1 MQCLIN
7 QTIGKNIYY
16 FPKTD
21 RHQIEQ
27 SRTLSVNFT
36 AKLEESLIMITPSK
50 HHRCQQTIFVRRSK

>member
-36 AKLEESLIMITPSK
+36 AKLGESLIMITPSK
-50 HHRCQQTIFVRRSK
+50 HPCQQTIFVRRSK